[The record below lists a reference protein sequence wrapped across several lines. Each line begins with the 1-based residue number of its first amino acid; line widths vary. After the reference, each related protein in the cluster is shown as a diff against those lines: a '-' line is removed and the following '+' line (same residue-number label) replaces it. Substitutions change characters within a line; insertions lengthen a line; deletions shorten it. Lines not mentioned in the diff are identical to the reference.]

1 MLKILKKAAIFLI
14 PFLIVLLLFFWLEP
28 FDYFGLKH
36 DATYLSKP
44 LSAMREIRN
53 EQPANIILGDSRMA
67 NLNIGYVEELTGE
80 NWTMLGFGGA
90 SLGECVE
97 LFWYATEHTT
107 LETCVFGVNF
117 YSSGGEQGVG
127 RIPLVREQA
136 DSVFEFTANFNNWLE
151 IVNAA
156 KYKTK
161 NLLARALDKPAWIEY
176 PEDPTTFDLVPV
188 SDEMGET
195 YHKYLEDYAAVISG
209 QLGDSWSVEDE
220 TLQKLYEIVDYCGE
234 NGVEL
239 TFVFPPMSDSVYDLV
254 LAPIGIEDDVDALK
268 QALIDRAAV
277 VDLQFRSAF
286 SADDANFHDGFHL
299 AGPQKKLL
307 AELIFTDADSDY
319 VVRYKRG
326 GTLR

>member
-28 FDYFGLKH
+28 FDYFGLKQ

-44 LSAMREIRN
+44 LSAMREVKN

-67 NLNIGYVEELTGE
+67 NLNIGYIEELTGE
-80 NWTMLGFGGA
+80 DWTMLGFGGA
-90 SLGECVE
+90 SLGECIE
-97 LFWYATEHTT
+97 LFWYATEHTV
-107 LETCVFGVNF
+107 LETCVFGINF

-127 RIPLVREQA
+127 RIPLVQKQA
-136 DSVFEFTANFNNWLE
+136 DSVFEFVSNFNNWLE
-151 IVNAA
+151 IVNSG

-161 NLLARALDKPAWIEY
+161 NILAGILNKPEWVEY
-176 PEDPTTFDLVPV
+176 PEDPTTFDLIPV
-188 SDEMGET
+188 SDEMGEH

-209 QLGDSWSVEDE
+209 QLGDTWAVEDE
-220 TLQKLYEIVDYCGE
+220 TLQKLYEIIDYCDE
-234 NGVEL
+234 NGIAL
-239 TFVFPPMSDSVYDLV
+239 TFVFPPMSDSVFDLV
-254 LAPIGIEDDVDALK
+254 LEPMGIEADVDAFK
-268 QALIDRAAV
+268 QALIDRAPV
-277 VDLQFRSAF
+277 YDLQFRNAF

-307 AELIFTDADSDY
+307 AELIFTGAESDNI
-319 VVRYKRG
+319 VRYAKG